1 MREGFSRVCELT
13 GLMGRWQKLQSSPTL
28 VCDTGH
34 NKGGIQ
40 YIVEQLKAQEYRQ
53 LHIVMGMVNDK
64 DISGVLAMLPKEA
77 IYYFTKASV
86 NRALHENEVQ
96 RLANEAGLEGNTY
109 PNVEEALKAALGAA
123 HPDDFVFVGGSTFIV
138 ADLLSIYHK
147 S

>member
-1 MREGFSRVCELT
+1 
-13 GLMGRWQKLQSSPTL
+13 MGRWQKLQSNPTL

-40 YIVEQLKAQEYRQ
+40 YIVEQLKTQEYRQ

-77 IYYFTKASV
+77 TYYFTKASV
-86 NRALHENEVQ
+86 NRALPENEVQ
-96 RLANEAGLEGNTY
+96 RLANQAGLAGNTY
-109 PNVEEALKAALGAA
+109 PNVEEALKAALDAA

-138 ADLLSIYHK
+138 ADLLGIYHK